1 MIWRAAATGV
11 VLFWAVMT
19 GLLIRDTY
27 FPDESRFAE
36 IPPRFVFDL
45 FLKQAEVTADTLHLY
60 HRQEKI
66 GHANIAITAGGNVE
80 SKLYDWLARGVIER
94 LQDHAPRTDV
104 TWEISGSMDEAGEW
118 HRLEIL
124 AAMPVQNASVK
135 VRWMEDDTFPTVT
148 VTQNGKTVL
157 DSQNKGLLMALGLA
171 GMQGASGDWT
181 ESLGLLLGTQ
191 QDVST
196 FAVRAR
202 EGSLEIAGRTRKC
215 YLVLIPLPGSQ
226 EIRLIFGETGEL
238 ARIELPQDYVLLEPM
253 IHGMLP
259 PLTPPPPQS

>member
-19 GLLIRDTY
+19 GLLIRDSY

-45 FLKQAEVTADTLHLY
+45 FLKQAEVNADTLHLY

-66 GHANIAITAGGNVE
+66 GHANIAITASGQDDARR
-80 SKLYDWLARGVIER
+80 YDWLARGLIER

-104 TWEISGSMDEAGEW
+104 TWEVAGAMNAEGDW
-118 HRLEIL
+118 QHLEIL
-124 AAMPVQNASVK
+124 AAIPAQKASVK
-135 VRWMEDDTFPTVT
+135 VRWLENETFPNVT

-157 DSQNKGLLMALGLA
+157 DSQNKGLLMALGMA
-171 GMQGASGDWT
+171 GMGASGDWT
-181 ESLGLLLGTQ
+181 ESLGMLLGTQ
-191 QDVST
+191 QEVST
-196 FAVRAR
+196 FAVTAR
-202 EGSLEIAGRTRKC
+202 EGSIELAGRTRKC
-215 YLVLIPLPGSQ
+215 YFVLIPLPGSQ
-226 EIRLIFGETGEL
+226 QIRMIFGETGEL

-253 IHGMLP
+253 INGMLP
-259 PLTPPPPQS
+259 PLTPATPQP